1 MTGIDLDFRP
11 IFSGRCLDAHLVRS
25 YAAIDL
31 FSRLISVNGA
41 GLTEIDLDFRSIFDE
56 RVPGCSFG
64 GSVCCNRSIFHEF

>member
-11 IFSGRCLDAHLVRS
+11 IFSGRCLDAHLVRG

-41 GLTEIDLDFRSIFDE
+41 GLTEIDLDFRPIFSGMYLLDAHLVSA
-56 RVPGCSFG
+56 RS
-64 GSVCCNRSIFHEF
+64 NRFIF